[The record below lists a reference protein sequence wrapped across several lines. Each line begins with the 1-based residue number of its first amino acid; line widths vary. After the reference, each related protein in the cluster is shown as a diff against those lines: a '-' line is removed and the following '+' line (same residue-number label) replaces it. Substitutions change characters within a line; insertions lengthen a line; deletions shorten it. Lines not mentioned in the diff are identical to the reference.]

1 VTEGWIKLYRKFN
14 DWEWHQEPN
23 MVALFVHL
31 LINANHEKKD
41 WKGIPIERGQMVFG
55 RKKASIQT
63 GISERSI
70 RTCIERLKSTNE
82 LTIKSTNKYSIITL
96 CNYNKYQT
104 SKLENDQQ
112 NDQQTGKQTT
122 TNKNIRSKEINIYS
136 VHFENFYNEYP
147 RKIGKTQANKSWE
160 KISPSEEVFN
170 EIMAGLANYIKH
182 EWKGKEMK
190 YIPHA
195 ATWLNQERWKD
206 EVTVKKEDSDYL

>member
-1 VTEGWIKLYRKFN
+1 MTEGWIKLYRKFN

-31 LINANHEKKD
+31 LINANHEKQD
-41 WKGIPIERGQMVFG
+41 WKGITIERGQMIFG
-55 RKKASIQT
+55 RKRASLLT

-82 LTIKSTNKYSIITL
+82 LTIKTTNKYSIITL
-96 CNYNKYQT
+96 YNYNKYQT

-122 TNKNIRSKEINIYS
+122 TNKKLRNKEKEYS
-136 VHFENFYNEYP
+136 VHFEKFYDQYP
-147 RKIGKTQANKSWE
+147 RKIGKTQASKSWE
-160 KISPSEEVFN
+160 KIPFSEEVFN